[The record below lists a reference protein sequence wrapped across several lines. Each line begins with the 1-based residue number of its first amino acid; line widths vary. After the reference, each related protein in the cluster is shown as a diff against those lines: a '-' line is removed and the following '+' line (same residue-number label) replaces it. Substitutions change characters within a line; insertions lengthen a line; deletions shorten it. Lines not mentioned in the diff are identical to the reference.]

1 MDAVLAT
8 VLVVAFWG
16 LLWLGAAWAGRD
28 TRDGGDWSTRASIT
42 RRPPRT
48 FD

>member
-16 LLWLGAAWAGRD
+16 LLWLGTVWAGRD
-28 TRDGGDWSTRASIT
+28 TRDGGDWSTRGSIT

>member
-8 VLVVAFWG
+8 ALVVAFWG
-16 LLWLGAAWAGRD
+16 LLWLGATWVGGD
-28 TRDGGDWSTRASIT
+28 TRDGRDWSQ
-42 RRPPRT
+42 RRPVTGPSRRT

>member
-28 TRDGGDWSTRASIT
+28 TRDGGDWSTRGSIT